1 MTDESREELKTAA
14 KSAGN
19 LWTDLGPVIAF
30 MVAYNGIRQFGEDG
44 GLFAR
49 TNAIYWSTG
58 VFMAA
63 ILGVIGWSLA
73 KGRRLPPML
82 IITGVVVTVFGTLTI
97 ALQSP
102 EFAYYKPTII
112 NLLFA
117 GVIFGGLAVGR
128 NVWKLAFEHAF
139 SLPDHAWRVF
149 AIRWG
154 VFYIVLAG
162 LNEIIW
168 RNFSESFWAN
178 SKLFLTYPLFIGF
191 MLLNLPY
198 LMKHQIGPGAAAE
211 PTPGASPKV
220 AADPGDPPRS

>member
-1 MTDESREELKTAA
+1 MADTSGDDIKTAA
-14 KSAGN
+14 RSAGN
-19 LWTDLGPVIAF
+19 LWTDLGPVVAF
-30 MVAYNGIRQFGEDG
+30 MAAYNGVRQFGGESG
-44 GLFAR
+44 PFASE
-49 TNAIYWSTG
+49 TAIYWSTG

-63 ILGVIGWSLA
+63 IAGVIGWSLA

-82 IITGVVVTVFGTLTI
+82 IITGVVVMVFGTLTI

-102 EFAYYKPTII
+102 QFAYYKPTII

-139 SLPDHAWRVF
+139 QLPDFAWRVF

-154 VFYIVLAG
+154 VFYVFLAVV
-162 LNEIIW
+162 NELIW

-178 SKLFLTYPLFIGF
+178 SKIFLTYPLFIAF
-191 MLLNLPY
+191 MLANLPY
-198 LMKHQIGPGAAAE
+198 LLKHQLSGPEKEAA
-211 PTPGASPKV
+211 
-220 AADPGDPPRS
+220 GDR